1 MWSGKTWKAVHWV
14 WTLHLKQEQ
23 KIKII
28 LITLKPY
35 HYFFHCVDI
44 DCDVVKPTVN
54 KAAGASAQIKMVE
67 AKCRDITYW
76 ILQHSLSIIVDFGTY
91 LSLWCHYTQNT
102 RSSSAAPWAKN
113 AGCFKGKPCCMVVWT
128 LSFARNTFYLKQEL
142 WWYSYLEL
150 GTLHTFSG
158 RFIWSFEENDWWCF
172 YRSVRNTWASKGKP
186 NVLLSRHYLVCC
198 GNLTASQADNFWR
211 VRWGWHWMGCRGCWI
226 NDVRQGKCDSV
237 NFFFSYDQCML

>member
-14 WTLHLKQEQ
+14 WTLRLKQEQ

-128 LSFARNTFYLKQEL
+128 LSFAKEHFLFETRTMVIQLFGAGYFAHIFWKVHLIL
-142 WWYSYLEL
+142 WGKWLVMFLQVSEK
-150 GTLHTFSG
+150 HV
-158 RFIWSFEENDWWCF
+158 SF
-172 YRSVRNTWASKGKP
+172 
-186 NVLLSRHYLVCC
+186 
-198 GNLTASQADNFWR
+198 
-211 VRWGWHWMGCRGCWI
+211 
-226 NDVRQGKCDSV
+226 
-237 NFFFSYDQCML
+237 